1 MKTTIYANYGL
12 LGAEKRAVYSTIPGG
27 EIYDELVVDI
37 PDELYVGH
45 NCFGEV
51 LINAGGIMYQL
62 HEVLRGDEKPYI
74 HYFDGAH
81 MVLRELLEVRA

>member
-12 LGAEKRAVYSTIPGG
+12 LGAEKTVVYSTIPGG

-37 PDELYVGH
+37 PDKLYVGH

-51 LINAGGIMYQL
+51 LINAGGLMYVL
-62 HEVLRGDEKPYI
+62 REVLCGDGKPYI
-74 HYFDGAH
+74 RYFDGAH